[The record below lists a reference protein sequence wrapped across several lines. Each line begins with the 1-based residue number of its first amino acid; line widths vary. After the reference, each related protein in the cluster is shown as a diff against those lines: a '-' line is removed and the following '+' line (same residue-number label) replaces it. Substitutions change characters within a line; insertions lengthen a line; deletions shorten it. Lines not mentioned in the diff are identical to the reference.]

1 MYNFK
6 EQNDIGKI
14 GEKLIKNFYHS
25 QNKQYV
31 ARDALMEEQMK
42 GSDLF
47 VVDGHLNTRY
57 VEVKT
62 DTKAYDTDNVAFE
75 VYIQHEDGKVT
86 IGAAMK
92 TFSDFLFYWI
102 FPTTRVL
109 YWQPKDINPYIIKW
123 LETEKLVDVENK
135 KFFSRNL
142 IVPKSTV
149 LDTGVVNELHLDYG
163 MVEDV
168 LQGVD
173 GISAVLV

>member
-1 MYNFK
+1 
-6 EQNDIGKI
+6 
-14 GEKLIKNFYHS
+14 
-25 QNKQYV
+25 
-31 ARDALMEEQMK
+31 
-42 GSDLF
+42 
-47 VVDGHLNTRY
+47 
-57 VEVKT
+57 
-62 DTKAYDTDNVAFE
+62 
-75 VYIQHEDGKVT
+75 
-86 IGAAMK
+86 MK

-109 YWQPKDINPYIIKW
+109 YWQPKDINPYILKW

-142 IVPKSTV
+142 IVPMSTV
-149 LDTGVVNELHLDYG
+149 LDTGVVNELHLDYA